1 MLPIDP
7 EEDRPIFIKIANSI
21 RAAILTSE
29 LKPGDRLPSGHELAK
44 FFGVARMTVQQALR
58 LLRDEGFLVSH
69 PGSGVFVRQH
79 PVPVPDG
86 TAHELAGVA
95 AFLYEVGFLK
105 RLPRAGWLMTGVDQP
120 ESVAEHSFRTAVV
133 GIILAAMEGA
143 DVGRTAMLCLLHDT
157 TESRMGDIP
166 SVSRA
171 YVTTVK
177 PEAISSHQTASMPAA
192 LASVVHDLVGE
203 YEANTT
209 IEAQLAH
216 DADKIETLLQA
227 REYEAQGQYHT
238 NAWVASS
245 LASLRTS
252 SGKRLAEAANSADP
266 EGWWK
271 PFAESYRELR
281 QTSRGR
287 LTQIHPDRS
296 PPERNE
302 SSKS

>member
-1 MLPIDP
+1 MPNGP
-7 EEDRPIFIKIANSI
+7 
-21 RAAILTSE
+21 
-29 LKPGDRLPSGHELAK
+29 
-44 FFGVARMTVQQALR
+44 
-58 LLRDEGFLVSH
+58 
-69 PGSGVFVRQH
+69 
-79 PVPVPDG
+79 
-86 TAHELAGVA
+86 AHELAGVV

-120 ESVAEHSFRTAVV
+120 ESVAEHSFRTALV

-166 SVSRA
+166 SVGRA

-177 PEAISSHQTASMPAA
+177 AEAISSHQTASMPAA
-192 LASVVHDLVGE
+192 LASVVRDLVSE

-209 IEAQLAH
+209 IEARLAH

-227 REYEAQGQYHT
+227 REYEAQGRYRT
-238 NAWVASS
+238 DAWVTSS
-245 LASLRTS
+245 VASLRTS
-252 SGKRLAEAANSADP
+252 AAKRLAEAANSGDP

-281 QTSRGR
+281 QTLRGQLAHVQTAR
-287 LTQIHPDRS
+287 TTGAR
-296 PPERNE
+296 
-302 SSKS
+302 